1 MDLILRSYR
10 DYVRYYIDDI
20 VIFFK
25 IFEQY
30 IEYFNT
36 IFELFDALKIT
47 FKNVKIY
54 LDYLSI
60 ILLEQRVDGFG
71 ISYTKKRITA
81 IRELE
86 FPKNL
91 QKLEKY
97 INIIG

>member
-1 MDLILRSYR
+1 
-10 DYVRYYIDDI
+10 

-30 IEYFNT
+30 IEYLNT

-47 FKNVKIY
+47 FKNIKTY
-54 LDYLSI
+54 LDYPSI

-71 ISYTKKRITA
+71 ISYTKKRIVV

-86 FPKNL
+86 FPENL
-91 QKLEKY
+91 QKLKKY
-97 INIIG
+97 IGMTG